1 MSQRIRNL
9 GVCPKGH
16 VTCLRSDH
24 EEIEENGGD
33 PCLFCWHDP
42 AKSDKL
48 GSSDSK

>member
-1 MSQRIRNL
+1 MSRRIRNL

-33 PCLFCWHDP
+33 PCHFCWFDH
-42 AKSDKL
+42 AKSDNL
-48 GSSDSK
+48 RNGGG

>member
-24 EEIEENGGD
+24 EDIEEHGGD
-33 PCLFCWHDP
+33 PCHFCWFESVRETKKRAGP
-42 AKSDKL
+42 
-48 GSSDSK
+48 